1 MIKKRM
7 IKNTWP
13 VLLACLVL
21 LPIVGI
27 AEDNDTQPKDFL
39 APQSHSEDALT
50 GALHTI
56 TVSTNS
62 LEESLLFYRDGNGL
76 TVTGPIKTGYITKRR
91 QRKLWDIPRRTK
103 WDLYLLH
110 RKGVPGTIQIR
121 LLVLHKR
128 APAIHRSWSALEL
141 GPFSMGWPNL
151 QPLRQDEKLRQL
163 GFGSLNKIEVYP
175 VPRPDGSNYLISE
188 TIFNAPDFVHGVS
201 INRGDGMT
209 QLGPIDPK
217 SGLGGPAYSA
227 QIIED
232 SDRVLAFYTDVLGLE
247 LRSDRTWTTR
257 SEDSAL
263 AVPPGTVFRFSIVYA
278 KGAASG
284 HLLFVDYKNRATIA
298 PNAEPRVPNL
308 GIGMW
313 SFPTRSLETVLDRA
327 REKNIEIVRRPTRYK
342 SPALGDVRAAT
353 LLAPN
358 GFLVE
363 IFEPKEF

>member
-1 MIKKRM
+1 MIKRRM
-7 IKNTWP
+7 TKNTWFW
-13 VLLACLVL
+13 LLACLLL
-21 LPIVGI
+21 LPAIGI
-27 AEDNDTQPKDFL
+27 AKDNDTQPKDFL
-39 APQSHSEDALT
+39 APQSSPEDALT

-110 RKGVPGTIQIR
+110 RKGVPGTVQIR

-128 APAIHRSWSALEL
+128 APAIHQSWSPLEL
-141 GPFSMGWPNL
+141 GPFGMGLPNL

-163 GFGSLNKIEVYP
+163 GFGSLNKIKTAP
-175 VPRPDGSNYLISE
+175 SFRPDGSTYPISE
-188 TIFNAPDFVHGVS
+188 TIFNGPDFVHGIC

-217 SGLGGPAYSA
+217 SGLGGPAYST

-232 SDRVLAFYTDVLGLE
+232 TDREVAFYTDVLGLE
-247 LRSDRTWTTR
+247 LRVARTSTTR
-257 SEDSAL
+257 EGSAL
-263 AVPPGTVFRFSIVYA
+263 GVPPGTVFRFSIVYA
-278 KGAASG
+278 MGANSG
-284 HLLFVDYKNRATIA
+284 ALLFLDYQNRETIA

-327 REKNIEIVRRPTRYK
+327 RENNIEIVRRPTRYK

-363 IFEPKEF
+363 IFEPKEI